1 MGESLAAHAR
11 IAAGTSATDI
21 STRAAI
27 QRVVARVTAEPI
39 VAGAAEQTIEAN
51 AAAQKVA
58 TLAAADDVV
67 TASPADLVI
76 STETIDDIRSSGA
89 NDRLAVCCAYL
100 RWRMPTA
107 PQRRYRMTVVCS
119 ASVLLVSSES
129 QV

>member
-21 STRAAI
+21 STRVAI

-67 TASPADLVI
+67 TASPDLVI